1 MRPAASSVVVIMSD
15 SATTRCWWPTWS
27 AARSRRFLT
36 GPKGCEIAGLTATP
50 DGRNLF
56 INVQHPG
63 EVSGGRANAA
73 QAPAGSG
80 WPASQF
86 AELTGGR
93 PRSATVVIRR
103 QDGGVVGA

>member
-1 MRPAASSVVVIMSD
+1 VAIYARLGNNQMLVADVVSGEI
-15 SATTRCWWPTWS
+15 
-27 AARSRRFLT
+27 RRFLT

-63 EVSGGRANAA
+63 ELPAA
-73 QAPAGSG
+73 APTRRRPLAGSG

-103 QDGGVVGA
+103 EDGGVVGA